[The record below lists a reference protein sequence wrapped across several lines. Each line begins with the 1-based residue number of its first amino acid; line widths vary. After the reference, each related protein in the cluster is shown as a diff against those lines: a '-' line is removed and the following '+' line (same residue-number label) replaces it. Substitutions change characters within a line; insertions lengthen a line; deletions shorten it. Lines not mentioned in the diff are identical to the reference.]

1 MSKDYYK
8 ILGINKAASPDEIKA
23 AFRRLAHQHHP
34 DKKGG
39 NEEKFKE
46 INEAF
51 QVLSDQQKRSQ
62 YDQFGS
68 SFEQAQAGSGGS
80 GFGGFSGFGNGAPG
94 QGFDMNDLGDIFSGF
109 GDIFGGGGGRRG
121 RSGRRSKKG
130 LDIQVDVEI
139 DLKEAAF
146 GVEKEIRLYKNG
158 ACDVCAGAGVEPGSK
173 TVKCKECGGR
183 GHITQVQRTVFGS
196 FQAEAECPTCD
207 GAGEKPEKACRHCS
221 GRGIVKKHDEFT
233 VKIPAGIDNGEA
245 IHLSGRGEAGPK
257 GGYPGDLYLRIHVRP
272 DARFKRDGFDLHLK
286 KNVSFTQAAL
296 GDTVEIDTLDG
307 KIKIVI
313 PEGVQSGQMIR
324 LKDKGITNLRGNGRG
339 DLYVE
344 VIVVTPTRLSRKQR
358 ELLKELGL

>member
-8 ILGINKAASPDEIKA
+8 ILGVNKAASQDEIKA

-46 INEAF
+46 ANEAF
-51 QVLSDQQKRSQ
+51 QVLSDAQKRQQ

-68 SFEQAQAGSGGS
+68 TFEQAQAGGG
-80 GFGGFSGFGNGAPG
+80 GFDGFSGSSGGGA
-94 QGFDMNDLGDIFSGF
+94 QGFDINDLGDMFSGF
-109 GDIFGGGGGRRG
+109 GDIFGGGGRGRGGRGGRRT
-121 RSGRRSKKG
+121 KKG
-130 LDIQVDVEI
+130 ADIQVDVEI

-146 GVEKEIRLYKNG
+146 GVEKTIRLYKNG

-173 TVKCKECGGR
+173 TVKCKDCGGR

-196 FQAEAECPTCD
+196 FQTEAECPTCD
-207 GAGEKPEKACRHCS
+207 GVGEKPEKICRHCS
-221 GRGIVKKHDEFT
+221 GRGIIKKHDEFT
-233 VKIPAGIDNGEA
+233 VKIPAGIDDNEA

-272 DARFKRDGFDLHLK
+272 DARFKRDGFDLHIK
-286 KNVSFTQAAL
+286 NNVSFSQAAL
-296 GDTVEIDTLDG
+296 GAEVDIETLDG

-324 LKDKGITNLRGNGRG
+324 LKGKGITNLRSSGRG

-344 VIVVTPTRLSRKQR
+344 VTVVTPIRLSRKQK
-358 ELLKELGL
+358 ELLKDLGL